1 MRTQAEAALVLVH
14 IVVNASEPVNDVN
27 GVVRGLL
34 DVCQSEHP
42 TVRNRAVHV
51 LGVLKVYYL
60 LKRTGKN
67 EKIEK
72 EENER

>member
-1 MRTQAEAALVLVH
+1 MLVH

-42 TVRNRAVHV
+42 TVRNRAVHICIRSIEGI
-51 LGVLKVYYL
+51 LF
-60 LKRTGKN
+60 
-67 EKIEK
+67 IEK
-72 EENER
+72 DG

>member
-42 TVRNRAVHV
+42 TVRNRAVHICIRSIEGI
-51 LGVLKVYYL
+51 LF
-60 LKRTGKN
+60 
-67 EKIEK
+67 IEK
-72 EENER
+72 DG